1 MRKSPERWENRSKP
15 SAGEVG
21 HEGKGR
27 RRRRGDDRR
36 RQADRVDD
44 LQTTAHHEG
53 RETRRDR
60 QAERC
65 DVMTG
70 GKGRASRTLLHVAS
84 QPGHPVNRHS
94 LTTATAPV
102 RAGVPKVYLR
112 ELHSYTHTSPADD
125 DDVTDLSKHRHGRPC
140 ITKDDGIATPP
151 SQPANDE

>member
-53 RETRRDR
+53 RERRDETDR
-60 QAERC
+60 PR
-65 DVMTG
+65 DVM
-70 GKGRASRTLLHVAS
+70 
-84 QPGHPVNRHS
+84 
-94 LTTATAPV
+94 
-102 RAGVPKVYLR
+102 
-112 ELHSYTHTSPADD
+112 
-125 DDVTDLSKHRHGRPC
+125 
-140 ITKDDGIATPP
+140 
-151 SQPANDE
+151 

>member
-84 QPGHPVNRHS
+84 QPGHPVSRHC

-102 RAGVPKVYLR
+102 RAGLPKVYLR
-112 ELHSYTHTSPADD
+112 ELHSTRTHTSPAD

-140 ITKDDGIATPP
+140 ITKDDE
-151 SQPANDE
+151 SRHLPASKKR

>member
-102 RAGVPKVYLR
+102 RAGLPKVYLR
-112 ELHSYTHTSPADD
+112 ELHSTRTHITS
-125 DDVTDLSKHRHGRPC
+125 
-140 ITKDDGIATPP
+140 
-151 SQPANDE
+151 